1 MRIKEIIAEAKKK
14 TASDGDCF
22 EVAGKNMIH
31 PQDPNIMLVHAFV
44 SGQGP
49 LSGKR
54 FEHAWNEIGDEVI
67 DNSNG
72 RNIHMPKMLYYAI
85 GNINPKDPNEYRSY
99 NNKQALKYLVTTKH
113 WGPWELGATSN
124 SLYESADIKTMQ
136 DTLAKLVDQAQENH
150 KLYNQGKLALVNG
163 VIPGPW
169 KEIRE
174 LQSQI
179 RAARRVNPIKENSGV
194 RLKDLARVAT
204 NMKDADF
211 WLIATHNYD
220 KVGEPTKEFKQHSIG
235 IKVTKTDVI
244 DPEYLYYVMLNLYNQ
259 GYWKNRGNGVT
270 NRQTIRVKDVKDIKF
285 GQ

>member
-99 NNKQALKYLVTTKH
+99 NNEQALEYLKTTEH

-124 SLYESADIKTMQ
+124 SLYESADIKAMQ
-136 DTLAKLVDQAQENH
+136 DTLAKLVYQAQENH

-179 RAARRVNPIKENSGV
+179 RAAKRVNPIKENSGV

-204 NMKDADF
+204 NMEDADF
-211 WLIATHNYD
+211 WLIRKSSA
-220 KVGEPTKEFKQHSIG
+220 KMVGKPLKEFEPQRIG
-235 IKVTKTDVI
+235 VKILRTDVI
-244 DPEYLYYVMLNLYNQ
+244 DPGYLYYAILNLYNQ
-259 GYWKNRGNGVT
+259 GYFAARANGVT
-270 NRQTIRVKDVKDIKF
+270 NLVTIKVSDVADIAF
-285 GQ
+285 G

>member
-14 TASDGDCF
+14 TASNGNCF
-22 EVAGKNMIH
+22 EVAGKNMN
-31 PQDPNIMLVHAFV
+31 QNPNMMLVHAFV

-72 RNIHMPKMLYYAI
+72 RNIRMPKMLYYAI

-124 SLYESADIKTMQ
+124 SLYESADIKAMQ
-136 DTLAKLVDQAQENH
+136 DTLAKLVYQAQENH
-150 KLYNQGKLALVNG
+150 KLFIQGKLALVDG
-163 VIPGPW
+163 LIPGPW
-169 KEIRE
+169 KDIRK
-174 LQSQI
+174 LQAQI
-179 RAARRVNPIKENSGV
+179 RAAKRVNPIKENSDV
-194 RLKDLARVAT
+194 SLEDLARVAT

>member
-179 RAARRVNPIKENSGV
+179 RAAKRVNPIKENSGV

-204 NMKDADF
+204 NMEDADF
-211 WLIATHNYD
+211 WLIRKSSA
-220 KVGEPTKEFKQHSIG
+220 KMVGKPLKEFEPQRIG
-235 IKVTKTDVI
+235 VKILRTDVI
-244 DPEYLYYVMLNLYNQ
+244 DPGYLYYAILNLYNQ
-259 GYWKNRGNGVT
+259 GYFAARANGVT
-270 NRQTIRVKDVKDIKF
+270 NLVNIKVSDVADIAF
-285 GQ
+285 G